1 MEIRA
6 YLSIDRRSTLG
17 VAVYPGRFDPVTHGH
32 LDIVQR
38 AAAMFARLVVAV
50 YDLPEA
56 LFPVEERLAMFQE
69 AVKHLPNVSVKP
81 FSGLVVDFARR
92 EGATVLV
99 RGIRAVTDFETEFD
113 MALMNKKMAPEVESV
128 YLMASLE
135 HLFVSGRRIR
145 EVASLGYDV
154 SDMVPPHVAEALR
167 RRFGR

>member
-1 MEIRA
+1 M
-6 YLSIDRRSTLG
+6 G

-32 LDIVQR
+32 LDIVHR
-38 AAAMFARLVVAV
+38 AAAMFERLVVAV
-50 YDLPEA
+50 YDQREA
-56 LFPVEERLAMFQE
+56 LFPVEERVAMFQE
-69 AVKHLPNVSVKP
+69 AVKHLPDVSVKP
-81 FSGLVVDFARR
+81 FAGLVVEFARR

-113 MALMNKKMAPEVESV
+113 MALMNKKIAPEVESV
-128 YLMASLE
+128 FLMASLE

-154 SDMVPPHVAEALR
+154 SDMVPPHVGEALR